1 MPDPISSLQNPRIK
15 QAIRLRDAS
24 SRRETGL
31 MLIDGIKE
39 IRQAILGGVE
49 ITELFVDDRCSSI
62 SHELGLL
69 PNDIPRAKLEHLDQ
83 VATPVSSHILEKIAF
98 GNRNESI
105 VAIAKQPS
113 VDLESLLND
122 DQGLILVIDQVEK
135 PGNLGA
141 MVRTADAVGASGVLL
156 SDPVC
161 EVWNANAIRAS
172 LGAIFRLPI
181 GVGGSTAILRWL
193 NKRNYQ
199 IVAARVDGLPNY
211 RDFTWSK
218 KVAIVVG
225 SEANGLGH
233 EWNDPSVVAV
243 TLPMRGTVDSLNV
256 SVTAGILLYE
266 AGSSQKVIAKSGPAV
281 PPRPN
286 G

>member
-15 QAIRLRDAS
+15 QAMRLRDAS

-31 MLIDGIKE
+31 LLIDGMKE

-49 ITELFVDDRCSSI
+49 IIELFVDDRCSSI
-62 SHELGLL
+62 RHELGLL
-69 PNDIPRAKLEHLDQ
+69 PNDVTNAKLEQLQQ
-83 VATPVSSHILEKIAF
+83 VATPVTSHILEKIAF

-105 VAIAKQPS
+105 VAIANQPS
-113 VDLESLLND
+113 VELERLPNND
-122 DQGLILVIDQVEK
+122 HGVILVIDQVEK

-141 MVRTADAVGASGVLL
+141 MVRTADAVGASAVLL

-181 GVGGSTAILRWL
+181 GVGDSTTILRWL
-193 NKRNYQ
+193 KDRNFQ
-199 IVAARVDGLPNY
+199 IVAARVDGLLSY
-211 RDFTWSK
+211 RDFAWSPK
-218 KVAIVVG
+218 IAIVVG

-233 EWNDPSVVAV
+233 EWNNPSVVAV
-243 TLPMRGTVDSLNV
+243 KLPMNGTVDSLNV
-256 SVTAGILLYE
+256 SVTAGVLLYE
-266 AGSSQKVIAKSGPAV
+266 AAASQNVDATSGPAA
-281 PPRPN
+281 PPA
-286 G
+286 GA